1 MESYRRPDPLAA
13 GRLEMRDFMARKT
26 VLVTGASR
34 GIGKAIAVKFAKK
47 GYNVVINCIHS
58 EDRLM
63 QTKREIES
71 YQVSCL
77 AFVGDMGNMEQ
88 CEILFKKI
96 KKQFGAVDV
105 LVNNAGI
112 SYIGLLQD
120 MTPSDWER
128 IIRTNLTSVFNCCKL
143 AIPDMVSQKYGKIIN
158 ISSVWGNVGASCEV
172 AYSATKGGINAF
184 TKALAKELAPSNI
197 QVNAIACGAIDTEMN
212 QWLEPDDL
220 IDLIDQIP
228 AGRLGQAEEVAD
240 LAYHLGY
247 KSTYLTGQIIGL
259 DGGWI

>member
-1 MESYRRPDPLAA
+1 
-13 GRLEMRDFMARKT
+13 MAQKT
-26 VLVTGASR
+26 VLITGASR

-47 GYNVVINCIHS
+47 NYNVVINCIHN
-58 EDRLM
+58 EERLL

-77 AFVGDMGNMEQ
+77 AYMGDMGDMDQ
-88 CEILFKKI
+88 CRLLFDKI
-96 KKQFGAVDV
+96 KKQFGDLDV

-120 MTPSDWER
+120 MQSEDWDR
-128 IIRTNLTSVFNCCKL
+128 VVRTNLTSVFNCSKL
-143 AIPDMVSQKYGKIIN
+143 AIPGMIAQKYGKIIN
-158 ISSVWGNVGASCEV
+158 ISSVWGVVGASCEV

-197 QVNAIACGAIDTEMN
+197 QVNAVACGAIDTEMN
-212 QWLEPDDL
+212 QFLEEDDL
-220 IDLIDQIP
+220 IALVDEIP
-228 AGRLGQAEEVAD
+228 AGRLGTAGEVAD
-240 LAYHLGY
+240 LVYHLGY
-247 KSTYLTGQIIGL
+247 KNSYLTGQIIGL

>member
-1 MESYRRPDPLAA
+1 
-13 GRLEMRDFMARKT
+13 MARKT

-47 GYNVVINCIHS
+47 NYNVVINCVRS
-58 EDRLM
+58 EDRLL
-63 QTKREIES
+63 QTKKEIES
-71 YQVSCL
+71 YQVPCL
-77 AFVGDMGNMEQ
+77 AFMGDMGDIQQ
-88 CEILFKKI
+88 CQALFAKI
-96 KKQFGAVDV
+96 KKQFGTVDV

-120 MTPSDWER
+120 MTSEDWDKV
-128 IIRTNLTSVFNCCKL
+128 IRTNLTSVFNCSKL
-143 AIPDMVSQKYGKIIN
+143 AIPDMVAQKYGKIIN

-197 QVNAIACGAIDTEMN
+197 QVNAVACGAIDTEMN
-212 QWLEPDDL
+212 QFLEEDEL
-220 IDLIDQIP
+220 ISLVEEIP
-228 AGRLGQAEEVAD
+228 TGRLGRAEEVAD
-240 LAYHLGY
+240 LVYHLGY
-247 KSTYLTGQIIGL
+247 KNAYLTGQVIGL

>member
-1 MESYRRPDPLAA
+1 MS
-13 GRLEMRDFMARKT
+13 RKT

-47 GYNVVINCIHS
+47 GYNVAINCLRREEELS
-58 EDRLM
+58 R
-63 QTKREIES
+63 TKAEIEA
-71 YQVSCL
+71 YNVNCL
-77 AFVGDMGNMEQ
+77 SFLGDIGEQEQ
-88 CEILFKKI
+88 CEALFKQI
-96 KKQFGAVDV
+96 KKQYGGLDV

-120 MTPSDWER
+120 MKPADWDLM
-128 IIRTNLTSVFNCCKL
+128 IRTNLTSVFHCCKL
-143 AIPDMVSQKYGKIIN
+143 AIPQMLEKGQGKIVN
-158 ISSVWGNVGASCEV
+158 ISSVWGISGASCEV

-212 QWLEPDDL
+212 HFLNQEDL
-220 IDLIDQIP
+220 ISLLDDIP
-228 AGRLGQAEEVAD
+228 AGRLGKAEEVAD
-240 LAYHLGY
+240 LVYHLGY
-247 KSTYLTGQIIGL
+247 KEAYLTGQVIGL

>member
-1 MESYRRPDPLAA
+1 
-13 GRLEMRDFMARKT
+13 MARKT

-47 GYNVVINCIHS
+47 NYNIVINCIQS
-58 EDRLM
+58 EERLM
-63 QTKREIES
+63 QTKKDIES
-71 YQVSCL
+71 YQVPCL
-77 AFVGDMGNMEQ
+77 AFMGDVGDPEQ
-88 CEILFKKI
+88 CKTLFEQI
-96 KKQFGAVDV
+96 KKQFGTLDV

-120 MTPSDWER
+120 MKIKDWDR
-128 IIRTNLTSVFNCCKL
+128 IVRTNLTSVFNLCKL
-143 AIPDMVSQKYGKIIN
+143 AIPGMVAQQYGKIIN

-184 TKALAKELAPSNI
+184 TKALAKELAPSGI
-197 QVNAIACGAIDTEMN
+197 QVNAVACGAIDTEMN
-212 QWLEPDDL
+212 HFLEEEEL
-220 IDLIDQIP
+220 ISLVDEIP

-240 LAYHLGY
+240 LVYHLGY
-247 KSTYLTGQIIGL
+247 KNSYLTGQIIGL